1 MELVRMYNIG
11 EEVNIPMVVVG
22 KQFDEK
28 GEQIKYQLKDKKTG
42 KILDWFY
49 SAKEIIPVKKANN
62 IKTVRKEDRNGS
74 KELNQ

>member
-1 MELVRMYNIG
+1 MELVKMYNIG

-28 GEQIKYQLKDKKTG
+28 GEQIKYQLKDKKSG

-49 SAKEIIPVKKANN
+49 SAKEIIPIKKTN
-62 IKTVRKEDRNGS
+62 IKSVRQENGNDS
-74 KELNQ
+74 KELN